1 VSESRP
7 TGSSTTASGAAGAG
21 DRRPAR
27 PHAASSAPADPES
40 ADPAPADP
48 EKAGVQPETP
58 DAMQLEAARLLAND
72 ARDELRDRGF
82 GDEQIDEWAKTY
94 VAEHG
99 SGDVPTFMAWI
110 AQAERS

>member
-1 VSESRP
+1 VSEPRP

-21 DRRPAR
+21 DRRPAD
-27 PHAASSAPADPES
+27 PDAASSAP

-48 EKAGVQPETP
+48 EKVGVRPETP

-82 GDEQIDEWAKTY
+82 GDQQIDEWAKTY

-99 SGDVPTFMAWI
+99 SGDVPTFVAWI
-110 AQAERS
+110 AQTERS

>member
-1 VSESRP
+1 
-7 TGSSTTASGAAGAG
+7 
-21 DRRPAR
+21 
-27 PHAASSAPADPES
+27 
-40 ADPAPADP
+40 
-48 EKAGVQPETP
+48 
-58 DAMQLEAARLLAND
+58 MQLEAARLLAND